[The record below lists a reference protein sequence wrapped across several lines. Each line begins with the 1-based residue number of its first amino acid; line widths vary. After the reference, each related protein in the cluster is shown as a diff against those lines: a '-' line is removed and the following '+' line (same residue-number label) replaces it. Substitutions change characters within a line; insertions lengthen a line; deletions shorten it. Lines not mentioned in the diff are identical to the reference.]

1 MLTGNKAGGQ
11 TQLCKEN
18 LPRQGENAAS
28 GRVGATGRRAGCC
41 WKEGRVLPRPTTT
54 RVVRELARS
63 DAAAHAEVSRVALG

>member
-41 WKEGRVLPRPTTT
+41 WKEGWVLLEGGVGAAPAHHNEGGTGACPQWRSST
-54 RVVRELARS
+54 R
-63 DAAAHAEVSRVALG
+63 